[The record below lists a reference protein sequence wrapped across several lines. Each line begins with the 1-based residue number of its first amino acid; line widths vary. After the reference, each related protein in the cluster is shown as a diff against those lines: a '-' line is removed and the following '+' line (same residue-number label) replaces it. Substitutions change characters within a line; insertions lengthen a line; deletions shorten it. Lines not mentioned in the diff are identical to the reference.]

1 MRRIL
6 REKISWEC
14 WESNL
19 GPLGAKRE
27 WYPLCHAVPPNI
39 RKIVSHQSETFNSDW
54 CLRTNTVFD
63 AGSEKRPELWFRLN
77 RFTSI
82 FFLSWEMKSVM
93 KSLATSSI
101 TRCKNYWK
109 QALWTAWLLDRQ
121 DRISG
126 KVPLLKN
133 LQVINIVC
141 SLSTWVEAISH
152 TKIILYQGIEY
163 SLV

>member
-1 MRRIL
+1 MPSINLINRKIL
-6 REKISWEC
+6 GNTKNWTRVARCKARMVSV
-14 WESNL
+14 L
-19 GPLGAKRE
+19 
-27 WYPLCHAVPPNI
+27 LCSPPNI
-39 RKIVSHQSETFNSDW
+39 HKIVSHQSETFYSDLW
-54 CLRTNTVFD
+54 LRTNTVFD

-109 QALWTAWLLDRQ
+109 QALWTVWLLDRQ

-126 KVPLLKN
+126 KVPLLEN

-152 TKIILYQGIEY
+152 TKIILLQGIEY
-163 SLV
+163 